1 MDAVEIGRRRAAALF
16 HEAEAAGIDAWQPYE
31 VARFAARSR
40 GVSVEKVAKGHVGL
54 GGGRANYDPEFRSI
68 LHEDTGSSFSDAFL
82 VAHEIGHVVLGDDK
96 VANAVTDVDEER
108 VADASPVG
116 VDRVEDYGRSQRRE
130 IQMDLFAREVLLPRQ
145 RVRELHLN
153 GGLGATQIATGLG
166 ATFGP
171 VAQQLF
177 DALLLP
183 EIAEAAAPPRP
194 DRPLN
199 EEQKASAEHSG
210 GPFLL
215 EAGPGTG
222 KTQTLVGRIEW
233 LLANGVDPRRIL
245 VLTFSN
251 KAAGELVERISAR
264 SPDAAVA
271 MWCGTF
277 HAFGLDFIKRY
288 AEQIDMP
295 ASPVMIDRSEAIT
308 MLETELPRLG
318 LVHYRNL
325 WDPTQQ
331 LNDILQAVSR
341 AKDEVAS
348 PSDYRDL
355 AEAMEVI
362 AKSAIP
368 NDPKAVET
376 AEKAVEVARVYERYE
391 ALKLPGKL
399 LDFGDLVSLPVRTLE
414 TRPEIQ
420 ASLAALY
427 DHVLVDE
434 YQDVNRSSVR
444 LLKAIVG
451 AGQNLWVVGDIKQSI
466 YRFRGASSVNI
477 DLFAKQ
483 DFPGASIGR
492 LTVNYRSSSEIVEAF
507 SDFAD
512 EMKATDG
519 RASRLTSDRGPSG
532 YQPEFRRAARA
543 AEEVAAVVEAIQ
555 EMRALGYSYRDQA
568 VLCTGNEKLAR
579 FGAGLES
586 MGVPILYLGSVFER
600 PEIKNLLSL
609 LGLVADSKALGLT
622 RVATL
627 PSFPMS
633 LSDVAAI
640 VAELRSGDAAWQT
653 VPLPLTGLSPEGQ
666 SSLMLIRTVLQG
678 FNRASRPWDVL
689 AKLLLDRTTMAADLA
704 RSPGIAERAAGIA
717 IWQLMNFIRTA
728 RGSKS
733 PIHDLFDRIRRLVS
747 IADDRDL
754 RQLPPSAQELD
765 AVRLMTVHGSKGL
778 EFPVVH
784 LPGLT
789 AASLPRSSRQIQ
801 GIPPPDGLV
810 KRDNMT
816 GIEVRA
822 DAHDEEQECLFYVAL
837 SRARDRL
844 IAYAPSISEGDARM
858 KHSPFLDRIVSGPT
872 DVSPLLTVPVAAED
886 RPIQVVFE
894 EVPAFTGH
902 QIQLYEKCPRRFFYT
917 HLLRVGGRQTET
929 SFVRMHNAVR
939 AVVDWML
946 TQDPASVDAAETERR
961 LIAAFDAARFGES
974 ERPDYLEIART
985 LLSALHLN
993 RTGQERRPVV
1003 ELAFPTPH
1011 GSIVVRP
1018 DEALVDRD
1026 GNPVVR
1032 SIRTGHA
1039 TSKSMEDLAA
1049 AAFVLAADKH
1059 PDRPRAHLVYL
1070 ADETFDP
1077 IALTPRQVENK
1088 RIKIGAVM
1096 EKIGRGAF
1104 GIEASSRTC
1113 PRCPAFF
1120 FCGDVPAG
1128 TLTKK
1133 VGSTLPNS
1141 PTASD

>member
-1 MDAVEIGRRRAAALF
+1 MDAVEIGRRRAAELF
-16 HEAEAAGIDAWQPYE
+16 HTAEAEGVDPWLPYE
-31 VARFAARSR
+31 VACFVAR
-40 GVSVEKVAKGHVGL
+40 GQNVTVEKVAKGHVGL

-68 LHEDTGSSFSDAFL
+68 LHEDTGSTFSDAFL
-82 VAHEIGHVVLGDDK
+82 VGHEIGHVVLGDDR
-96 VANAVTDVDEER
+96 VANTVNIADEER

-116 VDRVEDYGRSQRRE
+116 VDRVEDYGRNQRRE
-130 IQMDLFAREVLLPRQ
+130 IQMDLFARELLLPRQ
-145 RVRELHLN
+145 RVRDLHVDHRMSATQVADR
-153 GGLGATQIATGLG
+153 LGASFSA
-166 ATFGP
+166 

-183 EIAEAAAPPRP
+183 EVADAAATPRSE
-194 DRPLN
+194 RPLN
-199 EEQKASAEHSG
+199 QEQKAAAEHSG
-210 GPFLL
+210 SPFLL

-233 LLANGVDPRRIL
+233 LLTNNVDPRRIL

-251 KAAGELVERISAR
+251 KAAGELIERIAAK

-271 MWCGTF
+271 IWCGTF

-295 ASPVMIDRSEAIT
+295 ASPVMIDRSQAIT
-308 MLETELPRLG
+308 MLEPELPRLN
-318 LVHYRNL
+318 LVHFKDL
-325 WDPTQQ
+325 WDPTQK

-341 AKDEVAS
+341 AKDEVATAD
-348 PSDYRDL
+348 DYRSL
-355 AEAMEVI
+355 AEAMEAVSRSRVPI
-362 AKSAIP
+362 
-368 NDPKAVET
+368 DPKEVET
-376 AEKAVEVARVYERYE
+376 AERALEVARVYERYE

-414 TRPEIQ
+414 TRPEIR
-420 ASLAALY
+420 ANLAARY

-451 AGQNLWVVGDIKQSI
+451 AGQNLWAVGDIKQSI

-477 DLFAKQ
+477 DLFEKQ

-492 LTVNYRSSSEIVEAF
+492 LSINYRSTSEIVETF
-507 SDFAD
+507 SNFAD
-512 EMKATDG
+512 EMKAANG

-532 YQPEFRRAARA
+532 HRPEFRRAARA
-543 AEEVAAVVEAIQ
+543 ADEVAAVVEAIQ
-555 EMRALGYSYRDQA
+555 EMKALGYSYRDQA

-609 LGLVADSKALGLT
+609 LCLVADSKGLGLT

-627 PSFPMS
+627 SEFSMTLP
-633 LSDVAAI
+633 DVAAI
-640 VAELRSGDAAWQT
+640 VEMLRGKEAAWQT
-653 VPLPLTGLSPEGQ
+653 IPLPSPGLSPEGQ
-666 SSLMLIRTVLQG
+666 ESLIRIRTVLQG
-678 FNRASRPWDVL
+678 FDRTSRPWDVL
-689 AKLLLDRTTMAADLA
+689 SRVLLDRSRMAADLA
-704 RSPGIAERAAGIA
+704 RSSGITERATGIA
-717 IWQLMNFIRTA
+717 IWQFMNFIKTVGA
-728 RGSKS
+728 SKS
-733 PIHDLFDRIRRLVS
+733 PIHDLLDRIRRLVS

-754 RQLPPSAQELD
+754 RQLPPSAQGLD

-810 KRDNMT
+810 KQNNKT
-816 GIEVRA
+816 GIEIRA

-844 IAYAPSISEGDARM
+844 IAYSQSVSDGDARM
-858 KHSPFLDRIVSGPT
+858 KHSPFLDRIVATPT
-872 DVSPLLTVPVAAED
+872 DVTPLLKVPVAAED
-886 RPIQVVFE
+886 RPIEVIFE
-894 EVPAFTGH
+894 EVPSFTGH

-917 HLLRVGGRQTET
+917 HLLKVGGRQTET

-939 AVVDWML
+939 VVVEWMV
-946 TQDPASVDAAETERR
+946 TQDPLSVDVAETEQR
-961 LIAAFDAARFGES
+961 LIAAFDAAQFSED
-974 ERPDYLEIART
+974 ERPDYLDIAKS

-993 RTGQERRPVV
+993 RAGQERRPVA
-1003 ELAFPTPH
+1003 ELSFLTPH
-1011 GSIVVRP
+1011 GRVVVNP

-1026 GNPVVR
+1026 GSAVVR

-1039 TSKSMEDLAA
+1039 TSTSMEDLAA
-1049 AAFVLAADKH
+1049 AAFMLAADQH
-1059 PDRPRAHLVYL
+1059 PDRPRADLVYL
-1070 ADETFDP
+1070 ADEIFNP
-1077 IALTPRQVENK
+1077 IALTPKKVENR
-1088 RIKIGAVM
+1088 RIKIGEVM
-1096 EKIGRGAF
+1096 EKIGNGAF
-1104 GIEASSRTC
+1104 GTETNSRTC

-1133 VGSTLPNS
+1133 VGSSLPNS
-1141 PTASD
+1141 SKASD